1 MDPILCQP
9 LVFLNAC
16 QSAGGADELRRTFNL
31 PKVFIQH
38 GAAAVIATA
47 CPVPDLF
54 AAAFA
59 KVFYKFF
66 LRGLV
71 VEDEATGEKAIRL
84 MTIGEALRATRW
96 YFLKEYHNPLGLAYG
111 LYSPAHYRLGRVP
124 AMNKTY

>member
-1 MDPILCQP
+1 MHGAGALRA
-9 LVFLNAC
+9 LAVR
-16 QSAGGADELRRTFNL
+16 AGGADELRRTFNL

-59 KVFYKFF
+59 KVFYEFF

-71 VEDEATGEKAIRL
+71 VEDEVTGEKGFRL

-96 YFLKEYHNPLGLAYG
+96 YFLREYNNPLGLAYG

-124 AMNKTY
+124 AKSY